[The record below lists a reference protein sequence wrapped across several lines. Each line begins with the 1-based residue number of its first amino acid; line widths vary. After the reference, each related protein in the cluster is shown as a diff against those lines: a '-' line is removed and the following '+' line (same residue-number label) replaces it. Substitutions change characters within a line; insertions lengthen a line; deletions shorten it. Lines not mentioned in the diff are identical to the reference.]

1 MEKIIFYCVKTWST
15 CKKAKAWL
23 EQKNISFDF
32 YDLLKEPLSPDLLRE
47 IASEAEF
54 TIKELINP
62 RSQVF
67 KKMDLDMDLITD
79 EKAINLMIE
88 NPRIIKRPI
97 ITGKDKVIFAF
108 KEEEYQAVFG

>member
-1 MEKIIFYCVKTWST
+1 
-15 CKKAKAWL
+15 
-23 EQKNISFDF
+23 
-32 YDLLKEPLSPDLLRE
+32 
-47 IASEAEF
+47 
-54 TIKELINP
+54 
-62 RSQVF
+62 
-67 KKMDLDMDLITD
+67 MDLITD